1 MSILLKRDD
10 FLQRDEESDSEVLLD
25 FCNEDIPTAGTASV
39 ANFCKDER
47 GRALSNGSLFLGALP
62 IETDPG
68 VFLSSTNE
76 EAAFDNVEGYT
87 VGDSEVL
94 SRMVWSFPFTS
105 ESLSFILSSSGNVA
119 VVTAVVSATFAGF
132 PLLLLKTKPVPP
144 LLPPV
149 VDPEAEAPNLKPP
162 SSFVPL
168 TSFPIPKL
176 NPLDPIDEE
185 VADAKL
191 DIPKVKPL
199 APILLPPPSV
209 VDALVSIFAFSAYPG
224 LFVSHASQ
232 LVDVFLFS
240 TIQTSHF
247 QDPSS
252 VANMFPHPSPL
263 VLGS

>member
-25 FCNEDIPTAGTASV
+25 FCNEDIPTARTASV

-132 PLLLLKTKPVPP
+132 PFLLLKTKPVPP

-149 VDPEAEAPNLKPP
+149 VDPEAEAPNLQYV
-162 SSFVPL
+162 VPIASI
-168 TSFPIPKL
+168 SFPKSEATMASLLP
-176 NPLDPIDEE
+176 
-185 VADAKL
+185 
-191 DIPKVKPL
+191 
-199 APILLPPPSV
+199 LLPPTSSN
-209 VDALVSIFAFSAYPG
+209 ARAIFSA
-224 LFVSHASQ
+224 SSARSAS
-232 LVDVFLFS
+232 
-240 TIQTSHF
+240 
-247 QDPSS
+247 SS
-252 VANMFPHPSPL
+252 
-263 VLGS
+263 